1 MRFTRQRKMKYIA
14 PQEKFN
20 RSIMQPTPQ
29 FKWLD
34 YAADFMDSKYRIPF
48 TKVRF
53 GADFIVGLIPYGGD
67 LLTFGFSGFLVVVM
81 AKHGVSGRVVSKMLG
96 NILLDTAIGIIP
108 IAGDLFDLGY
118 KSNQRNLKLLKA
130 HYQEG
135 KHQGSAWRA
144 ILIVLL
150 VLGSIL
156 LVTGWLIW
164 KLLSAVNA
172 IVFG

>member
-1 MRFTRQRKMKYIA
+1 
-14 PQEKFN
+14 
-20 RSIMQPTPQ
+20 MQPTPQ

-34 YAADFMDSKYRIPF
+34 YATDFMDSKYRIPF
-48 TKVRF
+48 TNVRF

-67 LLTFGFSGFLVVVM
+67 LLTFGFSGFLVIVM

-96 NILLDTAIGIIP
+96 NILLDTIIGVIP

-135 KHQGSAWRA
+135 KYQGSAWRA
-144 ILIVLL
+144 ILLVFF
-150 VLGSIL
+150 VLGGIL
-156 LVTGWLIW
+156 FVTGWLIW
-164 KLLSAVNA
+164 KLLSAMNGF
-172 IVFG
+172 VFG